1 MNKAAG
7 AHCSGTKLKKLRKKY
22 EVIEL
27 HFGLPVL
34 RKNGGKGDILQS
46 KPLYDVSYLGFS
58 PSLVESLKKLHY
70 GLAVQVSSYALTYL

>member
-1 MNKAAG
+1 MNKAVG

-46 KPLYDVSYLGFS
+46 KPLYDVS
-58 PSLVESLKKLHY
+58 
-70 GLAVQVSSYALTYL
+70 